1 MRNNS
6 EIINQLDE
14 KFTEFIDDSSKTI
27 DSIKSRVDGIE
38 LNLNRQSLGGG
49 GPVIDPKVSDEHLNA
64 FNAFA
69 RKGKEGNL
77 LDLEIK
83 AALSTGS
90 DPDGGYAVPVVI
102 DNDIEKLL
110 LDFSP
115 MRRICNVIQT
125 TTPNYHKLVNVG
137 SMTSGWVGETAERP
151 ETTTPKLA
159 KLTPYWGEIYANPAA
174 TQQSLDDMA
183 FDVESFLTEG
193 IVDEF
198 SVQEGTSL
206 ISGDGLLKPKGLL
219 TYPTATISDA
229 TRDFGTMQ
237 YVKTGAAA
245 AFAPASATVSP
256 ADCLVNLV
264 HSLRQGYR
272 QGAVWLM
279 NSNTLATVR
288 KFKSATDGLP
298 IWQQGLTEG
307 QPSTLLGYPIEEDE
321 NMPDVAADAFPI
333 AFGNFKRGMTIVD
346 RVGTR
351 VLRDPFSNKPYV
363 HFYATRRVGSFLNNS
378 QAIKLLKV
386 AA

>member
-6 EIINQLDE
+6 EIINQLDV

-49 GPVIDPKVSDEHLNA
+49 GPVADPKVSDEHSTA

-69 RKGKEGNL
+69 RKGKESNL

-102 DNDIEKLL
+102 DKDIEKLL

-115 MRRICNVIQT
+115 MRRICNVIQV

-137 SMTSGWVGETAERP
+137 SMTSGWVGETAARP
-151 ETTTPKLA
+151 ETGTPQLA

-174 TQQSLDDMA
+174 TQQSLDDLA

-206 ISGDGLLKPKGLL
+206 ITGDGLLKPKGLL
-219 TYPTATISDA
+219 TYPTATTSDA
-229 TRDFGTMQ
+229 TRAFGTIQ

-321 NMPDVAADAFPI
+321 NMPDVAADVFPI
-333 AFGNFKRGMTIVD
+333 AFGNFKRGMTICD
-346 RVGTR
+346 RIGTR

-378 QAIKLLKV
+378 QAIKLLKI

>member
-1 MRNNS
+1 MNT
-6 EIINQLDE
+6 EIKAALEEYHNQTKDLVADLKDQVTNVE
-14 KFTEFIDDSSKTI
+14 LKF
-27 DSIKSRVDGIE
+27 
-38 LNLNRQSLGGG
+38 NRQGLYSA
-49 GPVIDPKVSDEHLNA
+49 PKQEDISANEHRSA

-69 RKGKEGNL
+69 RKGKDGGL
-77 LDLEIK
+77 ADLEVK
-83 AALSTGS
+83 ASLSTGS
-90 DPDGGYAVPVVI
+90 DPDGGYAVPVQI
-102 DNDIEKLL
+102 DSDIEKLL

-125 TTPNYHKLVNVG
+125 DTPNYHKLVDTG
-137 SMTSGWVGETAERP
+137 GTTSGWVGETAGRP
-151 ETTTPKLA
+151 ETSTPQLA

-174 TQQSLDDMA
+174 SQQSLDDMA

-198 SVQEGTSL
+198 SVQEGSSL
-206 ISGDGLLKPKGLL
+206 ISGDGILKPKGLL
-219 TYPTATISDA
+219 TYPTAATADA
-229 TRDFGTMQ
+229 TRAFGTLQ
-237 YVKTGAAA
+237 YVTTGEAA
-245 AFAPASATVSP
+245 AFKAASATVSP

-279 NSNTLATVR
+279 NSNTIATVR
-288 KFKSATDGLP
+288 KFKSANDGLP
-298 IWQQGLTEG
+298 IWKEGLVEG

-333 AFGNFKRGMTIVD
+333 AFGNFKRGMTICD
-346 RVGTR
+346 RTGTR

-363 HFYATRRVGSFLNNS
+363 HFYATRRVGSFLTNS